1 MRRRAWSTVFA
12 GAALAASLA
21 LAVPAPAAATEG
33 REPAER
39 GVWSLA
45 APWLGDLWSRV
56 TAAVGLGIDPNGS
69 PVQGEAPDT
78 EPSGDISWGIDPN
91 G

>member
-21 LAVPAPAAATEG
+21 LAVPAPATAAEG
-33 REPAER
+33 REPVER
-39 GVWSLA
+39 GAWSLA
-45 APWLGDLWSRV
+45 GPWLGDLWSHV
-56 TAAVGLGIDPNGS
+56 TAAISWGIDPDGS
-69 PVQGEAPDT
+69 PVQGEAPDP
-78 EPSGDISWGIDPN
+78 EPSEDIGWGIDPN